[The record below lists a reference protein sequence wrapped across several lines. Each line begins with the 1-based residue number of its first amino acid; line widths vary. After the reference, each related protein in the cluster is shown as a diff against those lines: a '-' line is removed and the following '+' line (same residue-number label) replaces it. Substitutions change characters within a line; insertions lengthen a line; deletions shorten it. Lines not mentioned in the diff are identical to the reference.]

1 MKRQTDLSQF
11 FSSSGKRRST
21 AKASPSE
28 NISKS
33 PVADTPKTKRMGGTE
48 SVEGSQA
55 IAVPQF
61 TKNIP
66 IQDPDDPI
74 AKEFEYNGGDTT
86 AKETAKVSYK
96 EDKGSMKDI
105 DSDYEPDFSFG
116 SKEEPKTGAS
126 KGNAEF
132 GSTKAKTTSSKAKP
146 SAKSEKAEKDKWELP
161 AFIKPENIMDKNKRR
176 PTDPDYDKTSL
187 YIPESAFTGMTATVK
202 QYWQIKRNN
211 MDKVVFFKLG
221 KFYEM
226 FNEDAMVGHKIL
238 DLNWTG
244 PLHVGFPERCLE
256 KYGAILVNNGYK
268 VIVAEQMETPKAM
281 KKRLQGA
288 RGSHKKDEKTIKREV
303 CQVLSKGLF
312 VDHSNANYEAK
323 YILSVYTD
331 HTKII
336 GIAVLDIAALNVK
349 VGQFE
354 DDDFW
359 QNFQQLIKIRCK
371 FRTLCTRLRPVE
383 VLYNKDTLK
392 PDLKKILQNSPIIP
406 VFSPLS
412 RDRGEYN
419 YIKTIPLLE
428 RYFGPDMSKWP
439 KAISNAKTNLWQHTL
454 SALGIAIAYLED
466 SLLAQQTVTTA
477 EYEIFDLDTSIL
489 FSMTMDSQALQHLEI
504 LEVQG
509 RTKNLTEGSLLHYL
523 DKTMTPFGKREIKR
537 WVCAPLY
544 DTEDIIARQD
554 AVADLLQNKT
564 LLDSIRRDLQKLPD
578 LEKKISRLYTYSVK
592 QEKSPVFFENMNVK
606 KLRELKEVLEALQ
619 QVDRLFQGLK
629 KPREKLSSERLRAIT
644 GFVGQ
649 DNGIVPE
656 FAAKLDEFK
665 GIIDWSKLGKGLAVD
680 HIPEPNCGVDKE
692 YDEAKEQIK
701 ELHKELHEELAKWQE
716 FFGDNTICYVH
727 KKAVYIFY

>member
-66 IQDPDDPI
+66 IQDPDDFI
-74 AKEFEYNGGDTT
+74 AKELEYNEDENSFKAST
-86 AKETAKVSYK
+86 K
-96 EDKGSMKDI
+96 EDSKSSSKEKRLCLDNDCDP
-105 DSDYEPDFSFG
+105 DSSFI
-116 SKEEPKTGAS
+116 SKEESKVEVTGA
-126 KGNAEF
+126 N
-132 GSTKAKTTSSKAKP
+132 
-146 SAKSEKAEKDKWELP
+146 SAKSKSRSARVKSARRVAKSTKDKWDLP
-161 AFIKPENIMDKNKRR
+161 DFIKPENIMDANMHR
-176 PTDPDYDKTSL
+176 PDHPEYDRSTV
-187 YIPESAFTGMTATVK
+187 YIPDEVFNNMTAAVK
-202 QYWQIKRNN
+202 QYWQIKRYN
-211 MDKVVFFKLG
+211 MDKIVLFKMG
-221 KFYEM
+221 KFYDM
-226 FNEDAMVGHKIL
+226 YNEDAILCHKL
-238 DLNWTG
+238 LNLNWTA
-244 PLHVGFPERCLE
+244 PLHVGFPEWSLN
-256 KYGAILVNNGYK
+256 KHGTTLVKLGLK
-268 VIVAEQMETPKAM
+268 VVVAEQMETPKAM
-281 KKRLQGA
+281 KRRVQQVK
-288 RGSHKKDEKTIKREV
+288 GSRKKDEKTIKREV